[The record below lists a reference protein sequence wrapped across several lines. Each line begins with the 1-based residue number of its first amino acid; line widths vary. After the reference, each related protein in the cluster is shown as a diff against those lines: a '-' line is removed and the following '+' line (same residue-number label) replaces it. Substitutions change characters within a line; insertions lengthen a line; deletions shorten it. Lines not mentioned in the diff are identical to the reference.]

1 MRDGKQKCDGNKVNA
16 VTCAK
21 CPPKTA
27 MLKLQKH
34 LNKSSA
40 FTSIKASKKRC
51 AQKSAHISKSVQRRS
66 KRGRRQNKRTA
77 IAKFEP
83 SARQTTVGW

>member
-40 FTSIKASKKRC
+40 FTSIKASKKEMRAEVC
-51 AQKSAHISKSVQRRS
+51 THLKISL
-66 KRGRRQNKRTA
+66 
-77 IAKFEP
+77 
-83 SARQTTVGW
+83 TTE